1 MGELE
6 SCNTTPLYS
15 TIGLVPVS
23 FSRRPY
29 AHYKDGRYMLFG
41 LRLVKAHGL
50 PAYGE
55 YLFSVRFLHA
65 LQPTGTA
72 YAVPP
77 SWLISTAD

>member
-29 AHYKDGRYMLFG
+29 AHHKMDDTC
-41 LRLVKAHGL
+41 
-50 PAYGE
+50 
-55 YLFSVRFLHA
+55 YLTCAWLWHMVYPHA
-65 LQPTGTA
+65 GNIFFQCA
-72 YAVPP
+72 F
-77 SWLISTAD
+77 